1 MAQARADEAARPAR
15 RQTRGGRLTL
25 DHFQGWTA
33 PVSLAALRQARGGPI
48 PAALRPFFA
57 TGRPNLY
64 RLTRAG
70 IDRARPLTIGMTR
83 TQKPIFQR
91 IHEHKYTAQG
101 DPRVR
106 AALARIPEGAILVQA
121 GILRGPDLS
130 VSLAHVYEGL
140 LQARER
146 PQLKDPSTTTFE
158 D

>member
-101 DPRVR
+101 DPRVQ